1 VKVNGRDFKSAIF
14 EQLARV
20 GTVFDSPK
28 RVEII
33 DLLAQADR
41 SVESI
46 ATATAMTVANT
57 SRHLQILR
65 QAGMVLSR
73 REGSHVVYR
82 VADESVIAGYIG
94 LRRLAESRIAEV
106 SQLAEAFFGEV
117 DGAESIGI
125 DELLT
130 RSRAGEVVVIDVR
143 PSLEFEASH
152 LQGALSIPLEELS
165 RRLGELDPNTSV
177 VAYCRGPYCVMAAEA
192 VAQLRAAGLQAHR
205 FAEGPL
211 EWDTTKFNVDA
222 TTGAKSH
229 SKHSLI
235 EKQVTEKKKGATK

>member
-1 VKVNGRDFKSAIF
+1 MNGRDFKSAIF

-20 GTVFDSPK
+20 GTAFDSPK

-46 ATATAMTVANT
+46 AAATSMTVANT

-82 VADESVIAGYIG
+82 VADESVIAGYLG

-106 SQLAEAFFGEV
+106 GQLAEAFFGEV
-117 DGAESIGI
+117 DGAESVGLE
-125 DELLT
+125 ELLS

-143 PSLEFEASH
+143 PQLEFEAGH
-152 LQGALSIPLEELS
+152 LPGALSIPLDELS
-165 RRLGELDPNTSV
+165 HRLGELDSDTSV

-192 VAQLRAAGLQAHR
+192 VVQLRAAGLQAYR

-211 EWDTTKFNVDA
+211 DWRATRFNTVS
-222 TTGAKSH
+222 TTGATSH
-229 SKHSLI
+229 SKRSSISKHVQM
-235 EKQVTEKKKGATK
+235 KGKK

>member
-1 VKVNGRDFKSAIF
+1 MNGRDFKSAIF

-20 GTVFDSPK
+20 GTAFDSPK

-46 ATATAMTVANT
+46 ATATSMTVANT

-82 VADESVIAGYIG
+82 VADESVIAGYLG
-94 LRRLAESRIAEV
+94 LRRIAESRIAEV
-106 SQLAEAFFGEV
+106 GQLAEAFFGEV

-125 DELLT
+125 EELLT
-130 RSRAGEVVVIDVR
+130 RSRVGEVVVIDVR
-143 PSLEFEASH
+143 PQLEFEAGH

-165 RRLGELDPNTSV
+165 QRLGELDPDTSV

-192 VAQLRAAGLQAHR
+192 VKQLRAAGLRAHR
-205 FAEGPL
+205 LAEGPL
-211 EWDTTKFNVDA
+211 DWHATRFDLGA
-222 TTGAKSH
+222 TTSAKSH
-229 SKHSLI
+229 LKHSSI
-235 EKQVTEKKKGATK
+235 DKEVEKKMKGIAK

>member
-1 VKVNGRDFKSAIF
+1 MESNVNGRDFKSAIF

-20 GTVFDSPK
+20 GTAFDSPK

-46 ATATAMTVANT
+46 AAATAMTVANT

-73 REGSHVVYR
+73 REGSRVVYR
-82 VADESVIAGYIG
+82 VADESVIAGYLA

-106 SQLAEAFFGEV
+106 RQLAEAFFGDV
-117 DGAESIGI
+117 DGAESIGLE
-125 DELLT
+125 ELLA

-143 PSLEFEASH
+143 PPLEFEAGH
-152 LQGALSIPLEELS
+152 LPGALSIPLEELS
-165 RRLGELDPNTSV
+165 QRLGELDPNTSV

-192 VAQLRAAGLQAHR
+192 VTQLRAAGLRAHR
-205 FAEGPL
+205 LAEGPL
-211 EWDTTKFNVDA
+211 DWRATRIGPETTA
-222 TTGAKSH
+222 SAKSH
-229 SKHSLI
+229 STHSSIDKHVETKAR
-235 EKQVTEKKKGATK
+235 EK

>member
-1 VKVNGRDFKSAIF
+1 MDGRDFKSAIF

-20 GTVFDSPK
+20 GTAFDSPK

-46 ATATAMTVANT
+46 ATATSMTVANT

-82 VADESVIAGYIG
+82 VADESVIAGYLG

-106 SQLAEAFFGEV
+106 TQLAGAFFGEV
-117 DGAESIGI
+117 DGAESVGI
-125 DELLT
+125 EELLT
-130 RSRAGEVVVIDVR
+130 RSRAGTVVVIDVR
-143 PSLEFEASH
+143 PQLEFEAGH
-152 LQGALSIPLEELS
+152 LQGAVSIPLEELS
-165 RRLGELDPNTSV
+165 QRLGELDPDISV
-177 VAYCRGPYCVMAAEA
+177 VAYCRGPYCVLAAEA
-192 VAQLRAAGLQAHR
+192 VRQLRDAGLRAHR
-205 FAEGPL
+205 LAEGPL
-211 EWDTTKFNVDA
+211 DWHTTRFSPGTTIA
-222 TTGAKSH
+222 TKSH
-229 SKHSLI
+229 SKHSSI
-235 EKQVTEKKKGATK
+235 DKEVEKRKA